1 MLYAFRFPFV
11 AYPRKQGLQFWGRT
25 PTSSRGRVVVQIL
38 RGGRWRKAAVV
49 RANAAGI
56 FSGLAPQRYGR
67 NRHGAARA
75 VYAGR
80 PSLPFSMKPV
90 PDFVQP
96 PFG

>member
-1 MLYAFRFPFV
+1 MIVQVL
-11 AYPRKQGLQFWGRT
+11 K
-25 PTSSRGRVVVQIL
+25 RGH
-38 RGGRWRKAAVV
+38 WRRAAVV
-49 RANAAGI
+49 RANSAGI
-56 FSGLAPQRYGR
+56 FSGLARQRYGR